1 MIIRDEIID
10 ELLSGQDPQAVFAK
24 NGLLDTLKRRWRSA
38 SWTITLPA
46 NVRRP
51 GRRRRADQ
59 RSRHRR
65 GTADT
70 QQWAKRIG
78 AGLPNDG

>member
-1 MIIRDEIID
+1 M
-10 ELLSGQDPQAVFAK
+10 FAK
-24 NGLLDTLKRRWRSA
+24 NGLLDTLKK
-38 SWTITLPA
+38 TLAERILDHHLAGERAQAWPET
-46 NVRRP
+46 
-51 GRRRRADQ
+51 RADQ

-70 QQWAKRIG
+70 QQRAKRIG